1 MKIKLDINQ
10 FNKSNYKKS
19 RNSNSIIKINNN
31 NRKNHL
37 TETNSRY
44 PSVVKTHNSSDKYY
58 TITDKN
64 ISNKKKNVIKTQK
77 IKIKDMTYF
86 KIQNIRNIKK
96 HKNKK

>member
-1 MKIKLDINQ
+1 MKIKLDINH
-10 FNKSNYKKS
+10 FNKSNNRKS
-19 RNSNSIIKINNN
+19 RNSNSIIKINHN
-31 NRKNHL
+31 KKIHL

-96 HKNKK
+96 HKSKK